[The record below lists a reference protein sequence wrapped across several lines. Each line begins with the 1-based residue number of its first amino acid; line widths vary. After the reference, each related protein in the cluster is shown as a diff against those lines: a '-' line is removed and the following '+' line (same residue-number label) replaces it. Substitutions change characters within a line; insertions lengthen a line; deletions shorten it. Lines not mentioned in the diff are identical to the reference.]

1 MLEQDAELY
10 EKVHIAWL
18 YYMENLTQSEIAD
31 RLGLTRLMVHR
42 ILQKCLQEGLVH
54 VVINHPQ
61 VYCQTLGSQLEATF
75 DLKNALV
82 IPSSPDPQVQK
93 RNLGTVSARLIGR
106 FITNG
111 TTVGVGWGS
120 TLAETARY
128 LLRKNHDNVT
138 VVSLMGG
145 MIKSAGNNSYEV
157 ALQVAEALNAVCY
170 NYMAPMF
177 VDTPEDRETIM
188 RLRHIEAVRQLARKA
203 SVAVIGLGEV
213 SAECTFARSGVI
225 TAAEVDELMRAGAV
239 ADILGNFIDLNGQLV
254 DVDLNRRVVGATLED
269 LAAIENVF
277 VVAGGLRKAQAISA
291 ALRSGCVDYII
302 TDAETAEQVLQL
314 NRAL

>member
-1 MLEQDAELY
+1 MEQDVELY

-61 VYCQTLGSQLEATF
+61 VYSQTLGSQLEAVF
-75 DLKNALV
+75 GLKNALV
-82 IPSSPDPQVQK
+82 IPTSDDPQTLK
-93 RNLGTVSARLIGR
+93 RNLGTVSARLLGR

-111 TTVGVGWGS
+111 ATVGVGWGS

-128 LLRKNHDNVT
+128 LVRKNYDHVT
-138 VVSLMGG
+138 VISLVGG
-145 MIKSAGNNSYEV
+145 LIKSAGNNSYEV
-157 ALQVAEALNAVCY
+157 ALQMAAALNAVCY

-177 VDTPEDRETIM
+177 VDTPEDREAIM
-188 RLRHIEAVRQLARKA
+188 RLKHIQAAQQIVRKA
-203 SVAVIGLGEV
+203 SVALIGVGEV
-213 SAECTFARSGVI
+213 SSECTLARSGVL
-225 TAAEVDELMRAGAV
+225 TSAEVDGLMKAGAV
-239 ADILGNFIDLNGQLV
+239 ADILGHFVDPNGRLV
-254 DVDLNRRVVGATLED
+254 DSELNRRVVGATLED
-269 LAAIENVF
+269 LKEIENVF

-291 ALRSGCVDYII
+291 ALRSGCINNII

>member
-1 MLEQDAELY
+1 MLEQDVEQY

-42 ILQKCLQEGLVH
+42 ILQKCLQDGLVH

-61 VYCQTLGSQLEATF
+61 VYCKTLGSQLEATF
-75 DLKNALV
+75 GLKNALV
-82 IPSSPDPQVQK
+82 IPSSSDPYLLK

-120 TLAETARY
+120 TLAETARHMV
-128 LLRKNHDNVT
+128 RKNYDNVT
-138 VVSLMGG
+138 VVSLLGG
-145 MIKSAGNNSYEV
+145 MIRSAGNNSYEV

-170 NYMAPMF
+170 NVMAPMF
-177 VDTPEDRETIM
+177 VDTPEDREAIM
-188 RLRHIEAVRQLARKA
+188 RLKHIEALQQLASKA
-203 SVAVIGLGEV
+203 SVALVGAGEV
-213 SAECTFARSGVI
+213 SSECTFARLGVI
-225 TAAEVDELMRAGAV
+225 TPAEVDELMRAGAV
-239 ADILGNFIDLNGQLV
+239 ADILGNFIDLNGRLV
-254 DVDLNRRVVGATLED
+254 DVDLNRRVVGTSLETL
-269 LAAIENVF
+269 ASIENVF

-291 ALRSGCVDYII
+291 ALRSGCVNNII